1 MITNLIFENLYTVMK
16 MGGDKE
22 LIEHTIKK
30 IKNNISYANINIIT
44 EKNSAVEEVFITKKA
59 KINNFDKTLQFQ
71 TPILFKQECLQCHQ
85 NSKIGDIAGVVMIDY
100 SIFDIKIS
108 LKDILNMIFILFILI
123 VLVFFSTWIY
133 FLKKYFIKPI
143 NELIEEISKHKSYKD
158 LKSQIIIKT
167 NIREIKQLEKAFNTK
182 NNALHSSI
190 SKLEKASN
198 KDHLTGIYN
207 RKKFVEYSNLIIH
220 EAQRYDHTFS
230 LILIDLNKFKPI
242 NDTFGHLIGDKVLI
256 FFTQTILKSIR
267 ETDYLF
273 RMGGDEFYLLLSNT
287 SYAEAEITVSKLQE
301 KLKNSLFTEKN
312 ITLEIS
318 ASFGIAEYKIDANNI
333 EELEK
338 IADKRMYEN
347 KKYII

>member
-1 MITNLIFENLYTVMK
+1 MKKAITYNKFIQKVIFLSTIFIIILFLLYGNFIQSKSIEKSIKEDSNVITNLIFENLYTVMK

-182 NNALHSSI
+182 
-190 SKLEKASN
+190 
-198 KDHLTGIYN
+198 
-207 RKKFVEYSNLIIH
+207 
-220 EAQRYDHTFS
+220 
-230 LILIDLNKFKPI
+230 
-242 NDTFGHLIGDKVLI
+242 
-256 FFTQTILKSIR
+256 
-267 ETDYLF
+267 
-273 RMGGDEFYLLLSNT
+273 
-287 SYAEAEITVSKLQE
+287 
-301 KLKNSLFTEKN
+301 
-312 ITLEIS
+312 
-318 ASFGIAEYKIDANNI
+318 
-333 EELEK
+333 
-338 IADKRMYEN
+338 
-347 KKYII
+347 